1 MLAQYYFVMSNNTYL
16 VIRRGSEVHF
26 HMVFGCFVTK
36 CWDCELCTRSMLI
49 NTTAAGLL

>member
-36 CWDCELCTRSMLI
+36 CWDLRAMHAI
-49 NTTAAGLL
+49 DAH